1 MLTNIEITKEANK
14 LQNQIVYHIISRAII
29 LACETNLA
37 KYLLE
42 GPVKIDILAHKLGY
56 HPETALRFFRLLES
70 LHLLAISDEK
80 IITSTYLTSCI
91 SQVNSEHYFG
101 SFAAFNFFQHSLKE
115 NRECW
120 SDAFGESFYGHLEKN
135 PKKLNEFQSY
145 LEETAENWLG
155 FIPDIFNFSQYNTLV
170 DVGGGNG
177 QLLAKIL
184 HNSPSV
190 GILFEKPEVIQK
202 ASQYLKSKELLSRI
216 SLVPGDFF
224 SEDLPEGDIYILC
237 RVLLNWNDENAIKI
251 INNCLKKRKENRKT
265 IIIDFVVPD
274 KEHKYYQRSLLHDLN
289 LLAVFGGRIRNLLDW
304 KSLVNHSQGKLVNYK
319 IIDEDISPTLNVPM
333 IVMEVE

>member
-1 MLTNIEITKEANK
+1 MLMNIEITKEANE
-14 LQNQIVYHIISRAII
+14 LQNQIVYHIISKAII

-120 SDAFGESFYGHLEKN
+120 SDAFGESFYGDLEKN

-251 INNCLKKRKENRKT
+251 INNCLKKPKENRKT

-289 LLAVFGGRIRNLLDW
+289 LQAVFGGRIRNLLGW
-304 KSLVNHSQGKLVNYK
+304 KSLVSNSQGKLANYK

-333 IVMEVE
+333 IMMEVE